1 MTVDSFYLPL
11 LVWQMVVII
20 SQLLSFICIYKIL
33 KSNFKLKI
41 KILFIAI
48 VLFIP
53 ILGAL
58 TYLLKT
64 RKNYLLD

>member
-33 KSNFKLKI
+33 KSNFKVKI